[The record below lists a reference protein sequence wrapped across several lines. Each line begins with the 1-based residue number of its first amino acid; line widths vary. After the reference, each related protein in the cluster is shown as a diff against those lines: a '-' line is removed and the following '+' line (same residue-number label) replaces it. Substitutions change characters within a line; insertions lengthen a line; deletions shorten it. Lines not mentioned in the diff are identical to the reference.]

1 MALPGA
7 AVVATVVLALVTAS
21 FPCFLYGA
29 WYILN
34 AEAVTWGVLM
44 HHLKFVVAGLLL
56 TTVPML
62 VWMVPRLPNQ
72 FGGAS
77 LVHAFLGLQAY
88 ALLAFGGTGIVRVF
102 RAKRR
107 HDLYHDY
114 DEDVLLD
121 EIGSDQL
128 SHWRARLRIGVFGYV
143 IFWLLAYLGGLTR
156 FLLRY
161 VV

>member
-1 MALPGA
+1 MAVLSE
-7 AVVATVVLALVTAS
+7 AVVATVVLLSVTAS
-21 FPCFLYGA
+21 FPCFVYGA

-62 VWMVPRLPNQ
+62 FWMVPRLPDQ
-72 FGGAS
+72 FGGPS

-88 ALLAFGGTGIVRVF
+88 ALLAFGGTGILRVF

-107 HDLYHDY
+107 HDLYNDY
-114 DEDVLLD
+114 DEDVLVE
-121 EIGSDQL
+121 EIGSERM
-128 SHWRARLRIGVFGYV
+128 SHWRARVRIGVFGYV
-143 IFWLLAYLGGLTR
+143 IFWVLAYLVGLM
-156 FLLRY
+156 RY
-161 VV
+161 LFIYIV